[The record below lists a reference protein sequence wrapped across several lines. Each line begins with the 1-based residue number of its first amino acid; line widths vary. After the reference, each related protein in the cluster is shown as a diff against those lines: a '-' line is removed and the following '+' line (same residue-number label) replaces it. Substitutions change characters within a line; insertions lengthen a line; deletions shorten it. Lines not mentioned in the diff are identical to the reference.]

1 MAGLATAPVTGAD
14 VRRIGVQHSLSL
26 TYRLGQAVLAAR
38 FHKSDPVAAALK
50 EGHGRLLFQG
60 STDRPH
66 QKPASRCLHWVA
78 KHRR

>member
-1 MAGLATAPVTGAD
+1 MAGLATAPVSGAD

-50 EGHGRLLFQG
+50 EGNGRLLFQG
-60 STDRPH
+60 RTDRPH
-66 QKPASRCLHWVA
+66 QKPASVF
-78 KHRR
+78 